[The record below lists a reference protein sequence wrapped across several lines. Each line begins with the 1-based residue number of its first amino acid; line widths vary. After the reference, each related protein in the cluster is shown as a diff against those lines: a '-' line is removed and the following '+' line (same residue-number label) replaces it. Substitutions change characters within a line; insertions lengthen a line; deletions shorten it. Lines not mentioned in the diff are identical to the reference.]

1 MFLSYSRPMRS
12 NFISH
17 VRSICPSPLPP
28 LIGAGLFLA
37 SCAPVDIVKE
47 TARPPQSKPEISSQ
61 DIPKDPQDNQ
71 SVEQAETTVS
81 GSVTTDSLISE
92 IDEAIKAQ
100 ENERQKQVEDAERL
114 TEQANDDVIASI
126 IWELEKTDNRTQTPS
141 ATASLEDLIPLGRD
155 PSLEEA
161 ALDAAFAMLQSPK
174 ESEPAITFTMPTKS
188 QSRKR
193 VGVFVPRTGARAIY
207 GNQVADGIEM
217 ALFQINNPMLEVV
230 YFDTNPDKLP
240 AVIAQSA
247 LQAEIDIAIGPLF
260 SDRAKAIGPYF
271 MPHDVPVLSL
281 SNNHEIARNGLWVLG
296 FLPEQQIDGVLAES
310 ILKDYD
316 EIAILSDQS
325 AYGSVIT
332 KHVTKRL
339 KDFGLSPASVSVVDG
354 TVGADDAQL
363 VEKLKAFAR
372 YKPLEEDELIDDI
385 PPPYDS
391 VIIAGGADFVLKVAP
406 LLSYYDLGP
415 DRVNYLGTDLWA
427 NAGLLGEPSLQ
438 GAYIATIRPDLRDVF
453 GARYDGLYQARG
465 TSSEGSFLSQ
475 LGFDAFAVA
484 ASAVSQSSLPS
495 DEDVPVLQ
503 SAVVTNLVKEQGFKG
518 YTGAFRLLANGLNQ
532 RDFSLYQVENGRLQP
547 ASMTPKAPEG
557 YNSDEAV
564 LQN

>member
-1 MFLSYSRPMRS
+1 MRS
-12 NFISH
+12 YFLLH
-17 VRSICPSPLPP
+17 FKSICVSSMPL
-28 LIGAGLFLA
+28 LVGLALFLA
-37 SCAPVDIVKE
+37 SCAPVEVAKQSTIVS
-47 TARPPQSKPEISSQ
+47 QIQPELPAEDTLSAQ
-61 DIPKDPQDNQ
+61 DILKEEQDNQ
-71 SVEQAETTVS
+71 TIEQVQTTPS
-81 GSVTTDSLISE
+81 GSVTTDSMIAE
-92 IDEAIKAQ
+92 IDKAIKAQ
-100 ENERQKQVEDAERL
+100 DDERQKQIEDAERIN
-114 TEQANDDVIASI
+114 EQANDDVIASI
-126 IWELEKTDNRTQTPS
+126 IWELEQTDNQSQTTPT
-141 ATASLEDLIPLGRD
+141 TARLEDLIPIGRD

-174 ESEPAITFTMPTKS
+174 EAVPEMTFTMPAKTEG
-188 QSRKR
+188 RKR
-193 VGVFVPRTGARAIY
+193 IGVFVPRTGARAIY

-217 ALFQINNPMLEVV
+217 ALFQINNPMLDII

-240 AVIAQSA
+240 AAIAQSA

-271 MPHDVPVLSL
+271 MPHDIPVLSL

-325 AYGSVIT
+325 AYGAVIT

-339 KDFGLSPASVSVVDG
+339 KDFGLRPSSVSRVDG
-354 TVGADDAQL
+354 TVGADDAKL
-363 VEKLKAFAR
+363 VEQLKAFAR
-372 YKPLEEDELIDDI
+372 YKPLEDDELVDDI

-415 DRVNYLGTDLWA
+415 DRVNFLGTDLWA

-484 ASAVSQSSLPS
+484 ASSVSSSSLPLDNATS
-495 DEDVPVLQ
+495 GLQ
-503 SAVVTNLVKEQGFKG
+503 SAVVSHLVKEQGFKG

-532 RDFSLYQVENGRLQP
+532 RDFSLYQVENGQLQP

>member
-1 MFLSYSRPMRS
+1 MRS
-12 NFISH
+12 YFLLH
-17 VRSICPSPLPP
+17 VRSIWVSSMPL
-28 LIGAGLFLA
+28 LAGLALFLA
-37 SCAPVDIVKE
+37 SCAPVEVAKQSAIVSQIQPELPAEDILP
-47 TARPPQSKPEISSQ
+47 AQ
-61 DIPKDPQDNQ
+61 DILKEEQDNQ
-71 SVEQAETTVS
+71 TIEQAQTTAS
-81 GSVTTDSLISE
+81 GSVTTDSMIAE
-92 IDEAIKAQ
+92 IDKAIKAQ
-100 ENERQKQVEDAERL
+100 DDERQKQIEDAERVN
-114 TEQANDDVIASI
+114 EQAKDDVIASI
-126 IWELEKTDNRTQTPS
+126 IWELEQTDNQSQTKPT
-141 ATASLEDLIPLGRD
+141 TARLEDLIPIGRD

-174 ESEPAITFTMPTKS
+174 EAVPEMTFTMPAKTEG
-188 QSRKR
+188 RKR
-193 VGVFVPRTGARAIY
+193 IGVFVPRTGARAIY

-217 ALFQINNPMLEVV
+217 ALFQINNPILDII

-240 AVIAQSA
+240 AAIAQSA

-271 MPHDVPVLSL
+271 MPHDIPVLSL

-325 AYGSVIT
+325 AYGAVIT

-339 KDFGLSPASVSVVDG
+339 KDFGLSPSSVFRVDG

-363 VEKLKAFAR
+363 VEQLKAFAR
-372 YKPLEEDELIDDI
+372 YKPLEDDELVDDI
-385 PPPYDS
+385 APPYDS

-415 DRVNYLGTDLWA
+415 DRVNFLGTDLWA

-453 GARYDGLYQARG
+453 GVRYDGLYQARG

-484 ASAVSQSSLPS
+484 ASAVSPSSLPLDNATS
-495 DEDVPVLQ
+495 GLQ
-503 SAVVTNLVKEQGFKG
+503 SAVVSHLVKEQGFKG

-532 RDFSLYQVENGRLQP
+532 RDFSLYQVENGQLQP
-547 ASMTPKAPEG
+547 ASMTPKAPEA

>member
-1 MFLSYSRPMRS
+1 MRSSFLSHLSFS
-12 NFISH
+12 LSK
-17 VRSICPSPLPP
+17 PLPFIAG
-28 LIGAGLFLA
+28 LGLFLA
-37 SCAPVDIVKE
+37 SCAPVEVAKKL
-47 TARPPQSKPEISSQ
+47 PPAPQIEAAIPAQ
-61 DIPKDPQDNQ
+61 DKAITPQDDELPQDQ
-71 SVEQAETTVS
+71 SIIVPSVDNKTS
-81 GSVTTDSLISE
+81 LGSVTNESLIAE

-100 ENERQKQVEDAERL
+100 DDERQKRVEEAARANDE
-114 TEQANDDVIASI
+114 ANDDVIASI
-126 IWELEKTDNRTQTPS
+126 IWELEKTDNQTQT
-141 ATASLEDLIPLGRD
+141 AAETARLEDLIPIGRD

-161 ALDAAFAMLQSPK
+161 ALDAAFAMLQAPK
-174 ESEPAITFTMPTKS
+174 DAVPDMKFTMPAKS
-188 QSRKR
+188 EGRKR
-193 VGVFVPRTGARAIY
+193 IGIFVPRTGARAIY

-217 ALFQINNPMLEVV
+217 ALFQINNPMLDII
-230 YFDTNPDKLP
+230 YFDTSEEKLP
-240 AVIAQSA
+240 AAIAQSA

-271 MPHDVPVLSL
+271 MPHDIPVLSL

-325 AYGSVIT
+325 AYGAVIT
-332 KHVTKRL
+332 KHVIKRL
-339 KDFGLSPASVSVVDG
+339 NDFGLSPASVARVDG
-354 TVGADDAQL
+354 TVGADDEKL
-363 VEKLKAFAR
+363 VEQLKAFAR
-372 YKPLEEDELIDDI
+372 YKPLEEDELVDDI

-438 GAYIATIRPDLRDVF
+438 GAYIATITPDLRAIF
-453 GARYDGLYQARG
+453 GARYDGLYQLRG

-484 ASAVSQSSLPS
+484 ASAVSAETPKT
-495 DEDVPVLQ
+495 DNGEAILQ
-503 SAVVTNLVKEQGFKG
+503 SAVVSNLVKEQGFKG

-532 RDFSLYQVENGRLQP
+532 RDFSLYQVENGQLQS
-547 ASMTPKAPEG
+547 ASMMPKAPEG